1 MNGNSG
7 KIAGVIAIVLSV
19 ASGIGGI
26 IFYTGHHTLRGL
38 VLLIGF
44 VLLLVLGILFL
55 VRSGRTSAPTT
66 PPR

>member
-1 MNGNSG
+1 MNGKVAG
-7 KIAGVIAIVLSV
+7 IAVIALSLV
-19 ASGIGGI
+19 SGIVGI
-26 IFYTGHHTLRGL
+26 LYYVSHHTLRGL

-55 VRSGRTSAPTT
+55 VRSGRSSASAT

>member
-1 MNGNSG
+1 MNGNNG
-7 KIAGVIAIVLSV
+7 KIAGATAIVLSV

-26 IFYTGHHTLRGL
+26 IFYASHHTLRGL

-44 VLLLVLGILFL
+44 ALLLVLGILFL
-55 VRSGRTSAPTT
+55 VRSGRTSAPAN